1 VKTSTIGFPSTRRP
15 ARGRAGLLLGVLAVV
30 AAACG
35 GGSPSPAVTPSSGVA
50 TPGASATPAQP
61 SPTPADAVELT
72 IGLGYVPSVQFAQFY
87 LADQAGYYR
96 DAGVKVTFEN
106 KIDPELI
113 TLVGQGAVDVGIADG
128 TSVIPAVSQGIP
140 VRYVF
145 TVYADFPSI
154 VFAKASSGIR
164 TAADLAGR
172 KVGIPGRY
180 GSSWIQLQALLAGVG
195 LTTDD
200 VEVVPFPDYGQ
211 LAALEQGV
219 VDAATGFVNNEPVIM
234 ELNGTP
240 AVVLALPTDAQLPG
254 NGLIVSQAALT
265 GPKADAIRG
274 FIAAT
279 QRAMDEITANPEVG
293 LEAAIARVPALGT
306 DQPTQLAVLQAT
318 IDTWQNDYTAAN
330 GMGAVD
336 VAAWER
342 SIAFMS
348 GLPDSPV
355 AKPVT
360 AADCVDATFAVQ

>member
-1 VKTSTIGFPSTRRP
+1 MTTSTNHFPAAQVRATRRL
-15 ARGRAGLLLGVLAVV
+15 GLLVAALALTV
-30 AAACG
+30 AACG
-35 GGSPSPAVTPSSGVA
+35 GG
-50 TPGASATPAQP
+50 ASATL
-61 SPTPADAVELT
+61 STVDLT
-72 IGLGYVPSVQFAQFY
+72 IGLGYIPSVQFAQFY

-128 TSVIPAVSQGIP
+128 TSVIPAVSQDIP

-154 VFAKASSGIR
+154 VFAKASSGIK
-164 TAADLAGR
+164 TAADLKGR
-172 KVGIPGRY
+172 KIGIPGKY
-180 GSSWIQLQALLAGVG
+180 GSSWIQLQALLAGAG
-195 LTTDD
+195 LTPND
-200 VEVVPFPDYGQ
+200 VTIVPFPNYGQ
-211 LAALEQGV
+211 QAALEQGV

-234 ELNGTP
+234 ELGGTP
-240 AVVLALPTDAQLPG
+240 AVVLALPADAQLPG
-254 NGLIVSQAALT
+254 NGLIVSQAALS

-279 QRAMDEITANPEVG
+279 KRAMEEIAADPQKG
-293 LEAAIARVPALGT
+293 LEAAIARVPELAT
-306 DQPTQLAVLQAT
+306 DRDTQLAVLRAT
-318 IDTWQNDYTAAN
+318 VDTWQNDYTATN
-330 GMGAVD
+330 GIGAID

-360 AADCVDATFAVQ
+360 AADCVDATFVAP